1 MVLEFVVAVFALTQL
16 AYFVGNCA
24 LVTLLVH
31 RSDTVVDDATVD
43 RVIAEAAESD
53 RERPLARADGG
64 SDARVDPSLT
74 GAEKPMRGSR
84 SGATSDCRLPSSAV
98 RRICVLMPIY
108 RERPAVIEETLENLA
123 SQRYPTA
130 DVSVYVIYE
139 PDDPT
144 VPAVREAIAAR
155 EDGLSVEF
163 VAVDREALAADRAP
177 GDWTFS
183 GTGVPRTK
191 AAALTYAFTTLSF
204 AADDVVTV
212 FDSDTQVPR
221 DTFELAVAGLAEY
234 DIVQAKQTA
243 RNVADGWLPLLESM
257 GIAAWS
263 DTVYANSTDGPYQL
277 LGKAYFVP
285 AGVLYDLDRWQLDAV
300 TEDMALGIAA
310 HERGCT
316 LGIIDRYVQ
325 DFCPADFEAWIR
337 QKRRWVRGPYR
348 HLLTPGWSGLER
360 GRFWAGTVL
369 TQLLSVTNVFGLPVG
384 LVVLGLTVI
393 GSAGTVVPSALFP
406 LVLFNGVV
414 WLYYSWRSY
423 RAAWDAVPFES
434 RWDRLRYSLVS
445 NPITQALYATL
456 WTVPICLALADA
468 LRGVAPTFDV
478 TPKR

>member
-1 MVLEFVVAVFALTQL
+1 MLLEAVVAVFVLTQV

-24 LVTLLVH
+24 LVTLLVR
-31 RSDTVVDDATVD
+31 RSDALIDDATVE
-43 RVIAEAAESD
+43 RVVAEAAERD
-53 RERPLARADGG
+53 RERPLARPDGG
-64 SDARVDPSLT
+64 RNAGVDAPST
-74 GAEKPMRGSR
+74 DEERPS
-84 SGATSDCRLPSSAV
+84 SGPPTAASSGCRLPQSAV
-98 RRICVLMPIY
+98 RRLRVLVPIY
-108 RERPAVIEETLENLA
+108 RESPAVLAETLDNIA
-123 SQRYPTA
+123 AQRYPTA
-130 DVSVYVIYE
+130 AVSVYVIHE

-144 VPAVREAIAAR
+144 VSAVRESIAAR
-155 EDGLSVEF
+155 EDDLAVEF
-163 VAVDREALAADRAP
+163 VAVDRASLAADRAP

-204 AADDVVTV
+204 SADDVVTV
-212 FDSDTQVPR
+212 FDSDTQVPL
-221 DTFELAVAGLAEY
+221 DTFELAAAGLTEY

-243 RNVADGWLPLLESM
+243 RNVDDGLLPLLESM

-263 DTVYANSTDGPYQL
+263 DLIYANSTDGPYQL

-300 TEDMALGIAA
+300 TEDMALGVAA

-325 DFCPADFEAWIR
+325 DLCPADLEAWIR

-369 TQLLSVTNVFGLPVG
+369 TQLLAVTNVLGLPVG
-384 LVVLGLTVI
+384 LAVLWLTLT
-393 GSAGTVVPSALFP
+393 GSAGVVPASLLP
-406 LVLFNGVV
+406 LVAFNGVV
-414 WLYYSWRSY
+414 WCYYSWRSY
-423 RAAWDAVPFES
+423 RAAWEAVAFDG
-434 RWDRLRYSLVS
+434 RWERVRYSLVS

-456 WTVPICLALADA
+456 WAVPICLALADA
-468 LRGVAPTFDV
+468 VRGVVPTFDV
-478 TPKR
+478 TPKD